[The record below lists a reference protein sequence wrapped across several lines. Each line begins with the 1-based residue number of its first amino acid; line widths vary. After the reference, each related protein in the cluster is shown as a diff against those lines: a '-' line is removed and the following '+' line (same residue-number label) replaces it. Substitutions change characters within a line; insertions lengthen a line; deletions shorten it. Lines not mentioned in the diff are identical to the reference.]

1 MVVDNSHKSVIILT
15 MKTIDIT
22 PTWEALIPVMVQVLR
37 NPKANSESVRGITEE
52 LTRLA
57 KVVDAYNESQSV
69 EDRGGKEKWIS

>member
-1 MVVDNSHKSVIILT
+1 

-22 PTWEALIPVMVQVLR
+22 PTWEALIPAMVQVLR
-37 NPKANSESVRGITEE
+37 NPKANSESIKGITEE

-57 KVVDAYNESQSV
+57 KIVDAYNESQSV

>member
-1 MVVDNSHKSVIILT
+1 

-22 PTWEALIPVMVQVLR
+22 PTWEALIPAMVQVLR

-57 KVVDAYNESQSV
+57 KIVDTQNEDAKQ
-69 EDRGGKEKWIS
+69 KEGN